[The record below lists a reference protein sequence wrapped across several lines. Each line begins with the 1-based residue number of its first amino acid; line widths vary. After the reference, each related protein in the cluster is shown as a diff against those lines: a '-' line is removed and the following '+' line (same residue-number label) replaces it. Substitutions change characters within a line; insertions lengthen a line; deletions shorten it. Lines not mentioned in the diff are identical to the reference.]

1 MIEAPRGWPFK
12 LFEGIIEPDGPP
24 GDGNGGGGNPL

>member
-1 MIEAPRGWPFK
+1 MNELKGWPFEP
-12 LFEGIIEPDGPP
+12 LGGTIEPDGPP